1 MPEGVDELAARLQ
14 AIERMVD
21 ERIDRLDAVLK
32 ELRQTTDGGFGKLER
47 RLIQLVQGLVAT
59 RQTPRGR
66 NNAG

>member
-1 MPEGVDELAARLQ
+1 MPEVVDELAARLQ

-21 ERIDRLDAVLK
+21 ERIDRLDAVLR
-32 ELRQTTDGGFGKLER
+32 ELRQATDGGFGKLER

-59 RQTPRGR
+59 RQSPRRR

>member
-1 MPEGVDELAARLQ
+1 MPEVVDELAARLQ

-59 RQTPRGR
+59 RQTLRGR

>member
-1 MPEGVDELAARLQ
+1 MPEAVDELAARLQ

-21 ERIDRLDAVLK
+21 ERIDRLDVVLR
-32 ELRQTTDGGFGKLER
+32 ELRQATDGGFGKLER

-59 RQTPRGR
+59 RQSPRGR

>member
-1 MPEGVDELAARLQ
+1 MPEVVDEVAARLQ

-21 ERIDRLDAVLK
+21 ERIDRLDAVLR